1 MLNTTQ
7 EKKMTESKQ
16 SFVYGAYQVFEL
28 KPKQDT
34 SISIVMPAYE
44 LEDSVEQ
51 AIKHVEEVARTLTD
65 DYEIIVVDDGSNDGT
80 YVRAL
85 NHRKNPHVKV
95 LRHRC
100 NRGKGA
106 AIKTGVRYATKQYT
120 ILLDADMEID
130 PRSMRFLVNG
140 LKSYDLVVCSKRHP
154 KSVYRAPF
162 VRRLLSVTFNVLV
175 KLLLGIRFG
184 DTQTG
189 FKAFRTEVLRRI
201 MDVVV
206 VKRYAYD
213 VEVLAVASMLRLRAL
228 EVPVRIVQRSMFRLG
243 EALQM
248 FLDVL
253 GIAYR
258 LRIKRWYQKRLRL

>member
-1 MLNTTQ
+1 
-7 EKKMTESKQ
+7 MTEGKQ
-16 SFVYGAYQVFEL
+16 TFIYGVYEVLER
-28 KPKQDT
+28 KPKRDVPSV
-34 SISIVMPAYE
+34 SIIMPAYE
-44 LEDSVEQ
+44 LEDRIEW
-51 AIKHVEEVARTLTD
+51 AIEHVEAAVGALTD

-80 YVRAL
+80 YLRAL
-85 NHRKNPHVKV
+85 NHRRNPHVKV

-106 AIKTGVRYATKQYT
+106 AIRTGVRYATKQYS

-130 PRSMRFLVNG
+130 PRSMRFLVDG

-154 KSVYRAPF
+154 RSVYRAPF

-206 VKRYAYD
+206 VKRYAFD
-213 VEVLAVASMLRLRAL
+213 VEVLAVASMLGLRAL
-228 EVPVRIVQRSMFRLG
+228 EAPVRIVQRSMFRFG
-243 EALQM
+243 EALRM

-258 LRIKRWYQKRLRL
+258 LRVKRWYQRKLRGLVDGRAL